1 MRDGYLPRTCL
12 VDCSITELS
21 SYLHSRFTVWLILL
35 HFLAFTLV
43 CFPYADPFNRVNQL
57 GIVLTYIDVGAI
69 AAGISPDFSFYLVSI
84 ANASSGLGRIMTGI
98 AVDKFGMRISLA
110 IAIMTELTFARPCQC
125 DDTNDGWCGYNDICM
140 ALRKHQKLVNY
151 CCNSLWVSFCP

>member
-1 MRDGYLPRTCL
+1 M
-12 VDCSITELS
+12 DCSITELS